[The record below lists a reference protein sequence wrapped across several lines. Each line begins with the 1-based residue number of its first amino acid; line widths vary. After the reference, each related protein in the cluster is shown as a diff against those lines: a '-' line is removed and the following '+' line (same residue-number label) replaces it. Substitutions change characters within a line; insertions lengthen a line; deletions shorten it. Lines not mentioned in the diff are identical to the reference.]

1 MKESNNMD
9 INDAIKELRD
19 DIRAHN
25 DEAIQPIRERL
36 ASLEERG
43 TAPSDEKV
51 TDLEQR
57 LAEQT
62 ERLAEMQ
69 EQVRLVQTNG
79 GLVQPKVEK
88 KSNPFAGMFFRDIDA
103 VRAELLHGE
112 SRAIAVSDIASAG
125 KLTDETASAFL
136 DYVVGDQP
144 TLSVIERRT
153 MTSPT
158 ARLDRIGVGSR
169 KLVAAT
175 ENAAPTDTDA
185 ISFSARSLSVTEAI
199 WAEDISWSFL
209 EDNIAGGNAEQ
220 QIAAVVSK
228 AIGEEL
234 NDLAWNGDGSTGT
247 FLSINTGFEALMVA
261 DSGSNVTDVNQT
273 ANTTALTALNA
284 LYAGMPS
291 QYRTIGDQRI
301 FCSPGFATAYM
312 ETLGGRATALGDST
326 LTSGAAG
333 LSYFGVPITVDR
345 HLDPDKIYM
354 TPASNLVVGFH
365 RDVTQEMEW
374 NPRKRQI
381 ELTFSLRFDFQY
393 KFGGVISRGHTLDAG
408 LE

>member
-1 MKESNNMD
+1 MD

-25 DEAIQPIRERL
+25 DEAIQPIKERL

-57 LAEQT
+57 LSEQT
-62 ERLAEMQ
+62 ERLTEMQ

-88 KSNPFAGMFFRDIDA
+88 KSNPFEGMFFRDINA

-112 SRAIAVSDIASAG
+112 SRAIALSDIASAG

-153 MTSPT
+153 MNSPT
-158 ARLDRIGVGSR
+158 ARLDRIGVGTR
-169 KLVAAT
+169 QLVK
-175 ENAAPTDTDA
+175 PTNDTTVVSDTDA
-185 ISFSARSLSVTEAI
+185 ISFSARSLSVVEAV
-199 WAEDISWSFL
+199 WGENLTWSFL

-234 NDLAWNGDGSTGT
+234 NDLAWNGDEDSATAWIA
-247 FLSINTGFEALMVA
+247 INNGFEDLMAA
-261 DSGSNVTDVNQT
+261 DAAVINVDQ
-273 ANTTALTALNA
+273 AGNA
-284 LYAGMPS
+284 LVLDALRALYDGMPS

-301 FCSPGFATAYM
+301 FCSPAFATHYM
-312 ETLGGRATALGDST
+312 DKLGDRATALGDAT
-326 LTSGAAG
+326 LAGGSRG
-333 LSYFGVPITVDR
+333 LSYFGVPITADR
-345 HLDPDKIYM
+345 HIDADKIYM

-374 NPRKRQI
+374 RPRNRHV
-381 ELTFSLRFDFQY
+381 ELTFSVRFDFQY
-393 KFGGVISRGHTLDAG
+393 KFGGVISRGYQLPAG

>member
-1 MKESNNMD
+1 MELNE
-9 INDAIKELRD
+9 AIDELRGE
-19 DIRAHN
+19 IRQFN
-25 DEAIQPIRERL
+25 EEAVNPIKERL

-51 TDLEQR
+51 TDLESR
-57 LAEQT
+57 LAEQNDK
-62 ERLAEMQ
+62 LADISETL
-69 EQVRLVQTNG
+69 RLVQTNE
-79 GLVQPKVEK
+79 GLIQPKVET
-88 KSNPFAGMFFRDIDA
+88 KSDPFKGMFFRDVDA

-112 SRAIAVSDIASAG
+112 SRAIAVADIASAG

-153 MTSPT
+153 MNSPT

-169 KLVAAT
+169 QLVAAT
-175 ENAAPTDTDA
+175 ENTAPSDTDA
-185 ISFSARSLSVTEAI
+185 ISFAARSLSVTEAI

-220 QIAAVVSK
+220 QIANVVAK

-261 DSGSNVTDVNQT
+261 DSGSNVTDVSLSGDTN
-273 ANTTALTALNA
+273 AKAALNT
-284 LYAGMPS
+284 LYKTMPS
-291 QYRTIGDQRI
+291 QYRMIGDQRI
-301 FCSPGFATAYM
+301 FCSPGFATEYM
-312 ETLGGRATALGDST
+312 EVLGDRATALGDTT
-326 LTSGAAG
+326 LTGGSSG
-333 LSYFGVPITVDR
+333 LTYFGIPITVDR
-345 HLDPDKIYM
+345 HLDADKIYM

-381 ELTFSLRFDFQY
+381 ELTFSMRFDYQY
-393 KFGGVISRGHTLDAG
+393 KFGGVIARGHTIDSG

>member
-1 MKESNNMD
+1 MD

-25 DEAIQPIRERL
+25 DEAIQPIKERL

-43 TAPSDEKV
+43 TSPSDEKV

-69 EQVRLVQTNG
+69 EQVRLVQTSG

-88 KSNPFAGMFFRDIDA
+88 KSNPFEGMFFRDIDA

-209 EDNIAGGNAEQ
+209 
-220 QIAAVVSK
+220 
-228 AIGEEL
+228 
-234 NDLAWNGDGSTGT
+234 
-247 FLSINTGFEALMVA
+247 
-261 DSGSNVTDVNQT
+261 
-273 ANTTALTALNA
+273 
-284 LYAGMPS
+284 
-291 QYRTIGDQRI
+291 
-301 FCSPGFATAYM
+301 
-312 ETLGGRATALGDST
+312 
-326 LTSGAAG
+326 
-333 LSYFGVPITVDR
+333 
-345 HLDPDKIYM
+345 
-354 TPASNLVVGFH
+354 
-365 RDVTQEMEW
+365 
-374 NPRKRQI
+374 
-381 ELTFSLRFDFQY
+381 
-393 KFGGVISRGHTLDAG
+393 
-408 LE
+408 

>member
-1 MKESNNMD
+1 MELNE
-9 INDAIKELRD
+9 AIDELRGE
-19 DIRAHN
+19 IRQFN
-25 DEAIQPIRERL
+25 EEAVNPIKERL

-51 TDLEQR
+51 TDLESR
-57 LAEQT
+57 LAEQNDK
-62 ERLAEMQ
+62 LADISETL
-69 EQVRLVQTNG
+69 RLVQANE
-79 GLVQPKVEK
+79 GLIKPKVET
-88 KSNPFAGMFFRDIDA
+88 KSDPFKGMFFRDVDA

-112 SRAIAVSDIASAG
+112 SRAIAVADIASAG

-153 MTSPT
+153 MNSPT

-169 KLVAAT
+169 QLVAAT
-175 ENAAPTDTDA
+175 ENTAPTDTDS
-185 ISFSARSLSVTEAI
+185 ISFAARSLSVTEAI

-220 QIAAVVSK
+220 QIANVVAK

-247 FLSINTGFEALMVA
+247 FLAINTGFETLLNA
-261 DSGSNVTDVNQT
+261 DSDVSDVDQT
-273 ANTTALTALNA
+273 SNTTALTALNA
-284 LYAGMPS
+284 LYKAMPS

-301 FCSPGFATAYM
+301 FCSPGFATEYM
-312 ETLGGRATALGDST
+312 EALGNRATALGDTT
-326 LTSGAAG
+326 LTGGSSGLA
-333 LSYFGVPITVDR
+333 YFGIPITVDR
-345 HLDPDKIYM
+345 HLDADKIYM

-381 ELTFSLRFDFQY
+381 ELTFSMRFDYQY
-393 KFGGVISRGHTLDAG
+393 KFGGVVARGHTLDSG

>member
-1 MKESNNMD
+1 MELNE
-9 INDAIKELRD
+9 AIDELRGE
-19 DIRAHN
+19 IRQFN
-25 DEAIQPIRERL
+25 EESVTPIKERL

-51 TDLEQR
+51 TDLESR
-57 LAEQT
+57 LAEQNDK
-62 ERLAEMQ
+62 LADISETL
-69 EQVRLVQTNG
+69 RLVQTNE
-79 GLVQPKVEK
+79 GLIQPKVET
-88 KSNPFAGMFFRDIDA
+88 KSDPFKGMFFRDIDA
-103 VRAELLHGE
+103 VRAELLTGE
-112 SRAIAVSDIASAG
+112 SRAIAVADIASAG

-144 TLSVIERRT
+144 TLGVIERRT
-153 MTSPT
+153 MNSPT

-175 ENAAPTDTDA
+175 ENTAPSDTDS

-220 QIAAVVSK
+220 QIANVVAK

-247 FLSINTGFEALMVA
+247 FLAINTGFETLMGADSDVA
-261 DSGSNVTDVNQT
+261 DVDQT
-273 ANTTALTALNA
+273 SNTTALTALNA
-284 LYAGMPS
+284 LYKTMPS

-301 FCSPGFATAYM
+301 FCSPGFATEYM
-312 ETLGGRATALGDST
+312 ETLGNRATALGDTT
-326 LTSGAAG
+326 LTGGSSGLA
-333 LSYFGVPITVDR
+333 YFGIPITVDR
-345 HLDPDKIYM
+345 HLDADKIYM

-381 ELTFSLRFDFQY
+381 ELTFSMRFDFQY
-393 KFGGVISRGHTLDAG
+393 KFGGVVARGHTLDAG